1 MQKPILRFPEFSDNW
16 EMKLL
21 EDMAIRGSGHTPS
34 KAFDNYYD
42 GNIPWVS
49 LADSKY
55 LDQGFIEKTTITIS
69 KDGIKNSSAV
79 LHKSGCVLLSRDA
92 GIGKSAVMKVDM
104 AVSQHFIVWKP
115 LEDKLSNWFLYY
127 KLQIHKPEFERIA
140 IGSTIK
146 TIGLPYFK
154 SLTFNFPQLPEQT
167 KIANFL
173 TAIDEKIQALK
184 EKKRLLEEYKKG
196 LMQKIF
202 SQEIR
207 FKQEDGSYFP
217 DWEEKSLREILTEHK
232 TRNLKNQVE
241 EVFSVAKNK
250 GVINQIEHLGRS
262 YASEITTNY
271 KVVYPDDIIY
281 TKSPTSDFP
290 FGIIKQNKLNRT
302 GIVSVLYGVFTP
314 RNKNLGLLLDY
325 YFSIWQN
332 TYNYLNP
339 LVQKGAKNTMNI
351 GNNDFLNGEELYLPS
366 STIEQQ
372 KIAKFLTSIDEKIEK
387 VGQQIEEAQTFKKGL
402 LQQMFV

>member
-1 MQKPILRFPEFSDNW
+1 MQKPLLRFPEFSDNW

-34 KAFDNYYD
+34 KAFDSYYD

-104 AVSQHFIVWKP
+104 AVSQHFIVWRP
-115 LEDKLSNWFLYY
+115 LEGKLSNWFLYY
-127 KLQIHKPEFERIA
+127 RLQIHKPEFERIA

-173 TAIDEKIQALK
+173 TSVDEKINALK
-184 EKKRLLEEYKKG
+184 EKKRLFEEYKKG
-196 LMQKIF
+196 LTQKIF

-207 FKQEDGSYFP
+207 FKLDDGSDFP
-217 DWEEKSLREILTEHK
+217 DWEEKSLGEIAIK
-232 TRNLKNQVE
+232 KSSSISANKIE
-241 EVFSVAKNK
+241 ENF
-250 GVINQIEHLGRS
+250 G
-262 YASEITTNY
+262 
-271 KVVYPDDIIY
+271 DFIIY
-281 TKSPTSDFP
+281 GAAGILKLVDFYEEENDYVSIVKDGAGAGRLLFCNGKSSVLGTME
-290 FGIIKQNKLNRT
+290 IIKPKSDMNTHFLFYLISTFDFTKYVT
-302 GIVSVLYGVFTP
+302 G
-314 RNKNLGLLLDY
+314 
-325 YFSIWQN
+325 
-332 TYNYLNP
+332 
-339 LVQKGAKNTMNI
+339 
-351 GNNDFLNGEELYLPS
+351 
-366 STIEQQ
+366 STIPHIYFRDYSLEICGVPSLHEQQ
-372 KIAKFLTSIDEKIEK
+372 KIANFLSSIDGKIEK
-387 VGQQIEEAQTFKKGL
+387 LGQQIGDAQTFKKGL